1 MYPETITSSY
11 CLIDKLTGMTSQTV
25 VVSSFI
31 VGIHTTNVGS
41 HQEIELVVE
50 EDDSVPDIDRDCM
63 LVRHPERENLPHN
76 LEYVVTYPRSRRANS
91 RRTRDQYAFQVSGYK
106 VGNVPAKLCGAFRSL
121 KATRD
126 VTRI

>member
-50 EDDSVPDIDRDCM
+50 EDDSVPDIDR
-63 LVRHPERENLPHN
+63 LKPEIVSQSRE
-76 LEYVVTYPRSRRANS
+76 
-91 RRTRDQYAFQVSGYK
+91 
-106 VGNVPAKLCGAFRSL
+106 LCFRSGIFDSL
-121 KATRD
+121 S
-126 VTRI
+126 